1 MEGQVFSELILVCM
15 AGQEQ
20 ARAAAADVILEV
32 HAAENVVSS
41 CKIKEKPPN
50 GHLVVSEL

>member
-15 AGQEQ
+15 AGQER
-20 ARAAAADVILEV
+20 ARAAAAGVILEV

-41 CKIKEKPPN
+41 CKIKEKLPN
-50 GHLVVSEL
+50 EHLVVCEL